1 LVYWEFYNHNGFA
14 QCGSGFSGPVPFP
27 APGATCLTDGNT
39 SFKPTWAVETN
50 YYMDLGFLPE
60 NMQYFSISGRAA
72 WYGRKGTD
80 TEPLPVNV
88 ANGVLP
94 TKVEFNSE
102 PIRLTF
108 DASKAV
114 WGAKY
119 SHFVDVWVAYR
130 YWQNKFGLDHN
141 AAFACTSG
149 VPAGQNNGSCTESS
163 LYSGITV
170 KF

>member
-1 LVYWEFYNHNGFA
+1 LAYKEINHNAFDSCVSLSA
-14 QCGSGFSGPVPFP
+14 I
-27 APGATCLTDGNT
+27 PGTCLQDGNT
-39 SFKPTWAVETN
+39 RFHTTWAVEIN

-60 NMQYFSISGRAA
+60 NAQFFSISGRAGF
-72 WYGRKGTD
+72 YGPKGDSNAPLQTNTPSK
-80 TEPLPVNV
+80 TEI
-88 ANGVLP
+88 
-94 TKVEFNSE
+94 NSE

-114 WGAKY
+114 MGSKY

-141 AAFACTSG
+141 GAFGVCTQALGGAIVST
-149 VPAGQNNGSCTESS
+149 NSCTEQTV
-163 LYSGITV
+163 YTGVTV